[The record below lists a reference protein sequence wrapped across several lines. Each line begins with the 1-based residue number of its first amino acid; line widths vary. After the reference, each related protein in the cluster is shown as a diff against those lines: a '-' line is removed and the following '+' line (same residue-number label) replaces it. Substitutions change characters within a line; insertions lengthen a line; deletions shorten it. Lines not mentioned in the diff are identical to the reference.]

1 MQTAAGRQRT
11 LGYPRAMRLLGASAL
26 LAAALVA
33 CASPPEVDPR
43 YRPAESVLEVLAVL
57 QRHVPDDTYR
67 FAPARDFTGR
77 NVYRSSLLR
86 LENLERLH
94 ADALRAGHMDG
105 AIAFAK
111 ARALERL
118 RAFDLAAE
126 AYRLAAEREDTLRE
140 EALRSA
146 AVCDGIHAA
155 NGITVEAG
163 EAVAAVD
170 ERLELPAPE
179 TVTARFEERK
189 AMLSLLEEEA
199 AGTHHAHVVREEQE
213 HADVERARYFLRM
226 RTLIPDGDLRAVSE
240 LERVA
245 AEHADSKRA
254 ERHLLTLANLYA
266 ELSTEYVEAHS
277 PEGLEFDP
285 AAFRDLVDSGARVY
299 ELVAARDGTPEKIEA
314 TRKLEAFLAFAL
326 GVDRD
331 RFTP

>member
-1 MQTAAGRQRT
+1 MAHAEAA
-11 LGYPRAMRLLGASAL
+11 LWYPSPMRLLGASAL
-26 LAAALVA
+26 LLAAAVG

-67 FAPARDFTGR
+67 FPPARDFTGR

-105 AIAFAK
+105 VIAFAK

-118 RAFDLAAE
+118 RAFDLAVE
-126 AYRLAAEREDTLRE
+126 AYALAAERESALRE

-146 AVCDGIHAA
+146 HVCREIDAA
-155 NGITVEAG
+155 NAITVGADGAPTPDAG
-163 EAVAAVD
+163 
-170 ERLELPAPE
+170 RIELPAPE
-179 TVTARFEERK
+179 RVIARFEERT
-189 AMLSLLEEEA
+189 ARLSLLEEEVS
-199 AGTHHAHVVREEQE
+199 GTHHAHVVREEIE
-213 HADVERARYFLRM
+213 HADVARARYFLHV

-245 AEHADSKRA
+245 AEHADSEQT
-254 ERHLLTLANLYA
+254 ERHLLALANLYA
-266 ELSTEYVEAHS
+266 ELSTEYVEEHP
-277 PEGLEFDP
+277 PEGLDFDP

-314 TRKLEAFLAFAL
+314 TRRLEAFLAFAL